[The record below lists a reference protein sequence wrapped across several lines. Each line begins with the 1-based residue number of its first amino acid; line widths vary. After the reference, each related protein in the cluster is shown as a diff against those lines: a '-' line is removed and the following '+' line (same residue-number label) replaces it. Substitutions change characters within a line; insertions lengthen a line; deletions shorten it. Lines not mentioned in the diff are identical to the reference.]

1 MYKFKK
7 IFFVPVLTAITIIAV
22 SGNINTIDTFYK
34 DSSQNKKN
42 ININSAVDTVPKRTA
57 KITSDTLKKNTADT
71 ALLIDTLK
79 KDTILPDSLKND
91 SLLKLK
97 SDTFSIKISKDTF
110 DAPVNYEASDSVVG
124 LLQEKII
131 KLFGKAKA
139 EYQDVSINAPTIELD
154 QAKNILKAA
163 PGRDTL
169 GDLTEYAEMKQGQET
184 YKTEG
189 IEYNFKTQQ
198 GLTKGAI
205 TTQGEMYV
213 HTEIA
218 KKVDAN
224 TMYAKGTFFTTCNL
238 DEPHF
243 GFRARKSK
251 IVNNKIAVTGSVR
264 PEFDSVPIPIYLPFG
279 YFPLYQGRRSGLLPP
294 TFETNDQEGLG
305 LAGIG
310 YYKILGPHM
319 DLQLRGDIY
328 SMGSWKVYLNSKYLK
343 NYKYSGGLNLSYAR
357 TQRNFRGDLDYN
369 VMKNMAINWSHQ
381 SDMRSRPGTTF
392 GANVNY
398 STTRNNQT
406 YMSNYQERFQNTI
419 GSSINYAKTWQ
430 DKPFNFTASATHN
443 QNNSTHTININLPN
457 LGFTMN
463 TIYPFQKKE
472 SVGSKKWYEQL
483 GIGYNGS
490 LQNSTSFVDTLNY
503 KSIYGKSTFQHIVDT
518 MQWNASHNIPISL
531 SLPPILGG
539 AVTVSPSVSYGMD
552 WVDRALTYGWD
563 AARDTNYH
571 EIKKGIHIKQRASA
585 GLSFSTALFG
595 TYQFKN
601 KKVVAIRHVVRP
613 NFSLNYTPDLNR
625 AFWRTV
631 QVDSSGRKVLYN
643 TMDAYPNPY
652 IARVT
657 NQFVS
662 RENAGMSFSFDNSL
676 EMKVRD
682 KKSDPKD
689 TTKTENSETQF
700 KKVRLIEGFGFNT
713 SYNFMADSLKLAP
726 LSIYVRTNLF
736 EKVNISAGATL
747 VPYQLNNFGAA
758 TSKYAWQGGKFS
770 VGKITNA
777 NLSLSTSFQSKPKDP
792 EKEKKRQD
800 AINQTL
806 NDPMMRADQ
815 QQLLEYMRTNPT
827 EFVDFNTPWSVNLS
841 FSFSYFRGGLDTTT
855 NKWKQNFTASINAG
869 GSFNL
874 TPKWNFSVSNI
885 NYDFVTKKMQSVQ
898 FSISR
903 DLHCWQ
909 LGINVGPIG
918 PTRFFNFTI
927 SPKAGILQDLK
938 INRTRSFY
946 SGNMY

>member
-1 MYKFKK
+1 
-7 IFFVPVLTAITIIAV
+7 
-22 SGNINTIDTFYK
+22 
-34 DSSQNKKN
+34 
-42 ININSAVDTVPKRTA
+42 
-57 KITSDTLKKNTADT
+57 
-71 ALLIDTLK
+71 
-79 KDTILPDSLKND
+79 
-91 SLLKLK
+91 
-97 SDTFSIKISKDTF
+97 
-110 DAPVNYEASDSVVG
+110 
-124 LLQEKII
+124 
-131 KLFGKAKA
+131 
-139 EYQDVSINAPTIELD
+139 
-154 QAKNILKAA
+154 
-163 PGRDTL
+163 
-169 GDLTEYAEMKQGQET
+169 
-184 YKTEG
+184 
-189 IEYNFKTQQ
+189 
-198 GLTKGAI
+198 
-205 TTQGEMYV
+205 
-213 HTEIA
+213 
-218 KKVDAN
+218 
-224 TMYAKGTFFTTCNL
+224 
-238 DEPHF
+238 
-243 GFRARKSK
+243 
-251 IVNNKIAVTGSVR
+251 
-264 PEFDSVPIPIYLPFG
+264 
-279 YFPLYQGRRSGLLPP
+279 
-294 TFETNDQEGLG
+294 
-305 LAGIG
+305 
-310 YYKILGPHM
+310 
-319 DLQLRGDIY
+319 
-328 SMGSWKVYLNSKYLK
+328 
-343 NYKYSGGLNLSYAR
+343 
-357 TQRNFRGDLDYN
+357 
-369 VMKNMAINWSHQ
+369 
-381 SDMRSRPGTTF
+381 
-392 GANVNY
+392 
-398 STTRNNQT
+398 
-406 YMSNYQERFQNTI
+406 
-419 GSSINYAKTWQ
+419 
-430 DKPFNFTASATHN
+430 
-443 QNNSTHTININLPN
+443 
-457 LGFTMN
+457 
-463 TIYPFQKKE
+463 
-472 SVGSKKWYEQL
+472 
-483 GIGYNGS
+483 
-490 LQNSTSFVDTLNY
+490 
-503 KSIYGKSTFQHIVDT
+503 
-518 MQWNASHNIPISL
+518 
-531 SLPPILGG
+531 LPPILGG

-601 KKVVAIRHVVRP
+601 KKVVAIRHVIRP

-625 AFWRTV
+625 SFWRTV
-631 QVDSSGRKVLYN
+631 QVDSSGRKALYN

-682 KKSDPKD
+682 KISDPKD
-689 TTKTENSETQF
+689 TTKTESPETQF

-713 SYNFMADSLKLAP
+713 SYNIMADSLKLAP

-770 VGKITNA
+770 IGKITNA

-841 FSFSYFRGGLDTTT
+841 FSFSYYRGGLDTAT